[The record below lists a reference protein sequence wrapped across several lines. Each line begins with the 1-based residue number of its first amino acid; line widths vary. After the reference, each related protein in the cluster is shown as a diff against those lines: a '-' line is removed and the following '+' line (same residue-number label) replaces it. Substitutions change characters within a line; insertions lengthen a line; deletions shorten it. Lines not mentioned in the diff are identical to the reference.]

1 MKELL
6 LSNCRKYLSSLLFV
20 SFLFIGATLSAQVV
34 VKGKVADQ
42 GGSAL
47 SGVAVT
53 IKSTELGAITN
64 ESGTYSFVANLKPG
78 NYVLVFSSLGFN
90 TIEKKI

>member
-34 VKGKVADQ
+34 VKGKVAD
-42 GGSAL
+42 
-47 SGVAVT
+47 
-53 IKSTELGAITN
+53 IW
-64 ESGTYSFVANLKPG
+64 SFVMHNVGMTLAPVQN
-78 NYVLVFSSLGFN
+78 
-90 TIEKKI
+90 